1 MQSTNT
7 FSPVETTYVIE
18 KTEELIDAGQM
29 LANLW
34 MEVGFIYLFT
44 RFGSYAIIKNISLFF
59 ASISMGGNCV

>member
-7 FSPVETTYVIE
+7 FSPVETTYVVE

-59 ASISMGGNCV
+59 PSISMGGNCV